1 MGLTL
6 YLHSAAFHLPG
17 FQTDKMD
24 ESDRGGG
31 RGEENKREENRHIER
46 MLLHIV
52 RGITKCVK
60 LGKLNKH
67 KSDSGG
73 K

>member
-24 ESDRGGG
+24 ESDRGGS
-31 RGEENKREENRHIER
+31 RGEENKWEKNRHIKR
-46 MLLHIV
+46 MLLHKM
-52 RGITKCVK
+52 T
-60 LGKLNKH
+60 LH
-67 KSDSGG
+67 KI